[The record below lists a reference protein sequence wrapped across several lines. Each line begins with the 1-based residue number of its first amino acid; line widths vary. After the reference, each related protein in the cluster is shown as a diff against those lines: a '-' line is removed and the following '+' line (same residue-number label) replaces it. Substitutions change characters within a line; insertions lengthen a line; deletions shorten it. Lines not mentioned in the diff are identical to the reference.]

1 MVGVS
6 RLSKQGMSSGHGAPD
21 STELPAPLHGAER
34 GQRRPGHHHPDM
46 AGARTGPPLGASS
59 FCLHIRGTRSAFLCL
74 QKSRA
79 LPSLPWPCKPAF
91 RCLVSR
97 TQPPGF
103 RSCSFRGPRG
113 TGSKAKDAQAAG
125 WQSLVRS
132 APAAPVGGA
141 SQCLVHARTDSTCGG
156 PFSAADGCSSA
167 ASVTGLAV
175 P

>member
-46 AGARTGPPLGASS
+46 ERARARRSVPPPSVFASE
-59 FCLHIRGTRSAFLCL
+59 A
-74 QKSRA
+74 RA
-79 LPSLPWPCKPAF
+79 APSCAF
-91 RCLVSR
+91 RSLALSPHSPGLVN
-97 TQPPGF
+97 QPFGAWSAGRGHQDSGPAASGAPG
-103 RSCSFRGPRG
+103 GP
-113 TGSKAKDAQAAG
+113 GSKAKDAQAAG
-125 WQSLVRS
+125 RRSPVRS